1 MFGVLNG
8 IRVIDFGQYIAG
20 PLLGMM
26 LADHGAEVIHIDPPS
41 GPAWDT
47 PANATWNRGKKSL
60 TLDLKNPADLE
71 ISKKLI
77 NSADVLIEN
86 FRPSVM
92 ARLGLGYEEISR
104 TNPRLLYCSMP
115 GFASDDPRSDIRG
128 WEGIIGSATWTYRPS
143 SIDSNSTRP
152 VYTPIPIASSSAAFI
167 SAVTIAMAL
176 ISRESYGLGQRI
188 EVPLFDAMFP
198 VIGSR
203 VITLHDQP
211 APNPRT
217 GNAGWTRTF
226 KCSDGRWLQYH
237 SGNLR
242 FNDFLAAAGVDL
254 WPTSEFPSEYQNRM
268 EDLFKSRSSA
278 EWESL
283 ISDLGSEAATC
294 RTTSEWI
301 SHPHAWDSGMV
312 TRVEGTAVGSMIQ
325 PGINARL
332 SITPGKIRGPVSAV
346 SSEEIDLTTKSSSG
360 GVNSRESENFLP
372 PVLKGIKV
380 LDLCIVLAG
389 PTCGRTL
396 AEFGADVIKIDSPDR
411 LRVSFHN
418 EINRGKR
425 SIVLNLKTEEGLG
438 IFWKLLED
446 ADVIVQNFRKG
457 VAEKLG
463 IGYEQVRQRKPDI
476 IYASLNTYGQEGEL
490 AGRPGHE
497 QIAQAATGMQERFG
511 GEGQPLTQPF
521 AINDYGT
528 GFMGAYGVGLALI
541 HRMRTGEG
549 QRVDTAL
556 TYTSCTLQSC
566 FLMDFPGKVWNEV
579 RGQEALGSGP
589 LNRAYAT
596 KDGWV
601 FLSLPWA
608 ARYKLKQVNNMGDIM
623 SLEPSE
629 LEKKIENVMISE
641 TVTNNVTL
649 MKSLDI
655 SAHRIVD
662 RASDLLEDKWVSSH
676 GLSITREH
684 EGLGTITTTGPAPR
698 LSLTPVRAGR
708 PAPKPGADAREILG
722 GIGLEVEFD
731 RLVENRV
738 IRLDGI
744 TPG

>member
-1 MFGVLNG
+1 MCGVLNG

-26 LADHGAEVIHIDPPS
+26 LADHGAEVIHVDPPN
-41 GPAWDT
+41 GPAWNT

-60 TLDLKNPADLE
+60 TLDLKSPEDLE
-71 ISKKLI
+71 MAKKLI

-92 ARLGLGYEEISR
+92 TRLGLGYEEISR

-115 GFASDDPRSDIRG
+115 GFAHDDPRSNIRG
-128 WEGIIGSATWTYRPS
+128 WEGIIGAATWTYRPS
-143 SIDSNSTRP
+143 STDSNNTHP
-152 VYTPIPIASSSAAFI
+152 VYTPIPIASSYAAFI

-176 ISRESYGLGQRI
+176 ISRISYGLGQHI

-211 APNPRT
+211 PPKSRA

-242 FNDFLAAAGVDL
+242 FNDFLTAAGVDS
-254 WPTSEFPSEYQNRM
+254 WPSTESPSEYQHRM
-268 EDLFKSRSSA
+268 EDLFKSRPSA
-278 EWESL
+278 EWENL
-283 ISDLGSEAATC
+283 ISNLGSEAAIC

-312 TRVEGTAVGSMIQ
+312 TKVEGTAVGSMIQ

-332 SITPGKIRGPVSAV
+332 SKTPGKIRGPVSTV
-346 SSEEIDLTTKSSSG
+346 RPNEIDFTTESSS
-360 GVNSRESENFLP
+360 VFDNRREPENFLP

-425 SIVLNLKTEEGLG
+425 SIVLNLKKEEGLS
-438 IFWKLLED
+438 IFWQLLAD
-446 ADVIVQNFRKG
+446 ADVVVQNFRKG

-463 IGYEQVRQRKPDI
+463 VGYEQVRKRKPNI
-476 IYASLNTYGQEGEL
+476 IYASLNTFGQDGDL

-511 GEGQPLTQPF
+511 GDGQPLTQPF

-528 GFMGAYGVGLALI
+528 GFMGAYGVALALM

-549 QRVDTAL
+549 QHVDTAL

-566 FLMDFPGKVWNEV
+566 FLMDFPGKVWDEV

-608 ARYKLKQVNNMGDIM
+608 SRYKLNQLDSMGDIM
-623 SLEPSE
+623 SLEPST
-629 LEKKIENVMISE
+629 LEKKLEKLMISE
-641 TVTNNVTL
+641 TVANSVRL
-649 MKSLDI
+649 MNSLDI
-655 SAHRIVD
+655 SAHKIID
-662 RASDLLEDKWVSSH
+662 KPGDLLEDEWVSAH

-684 EGLGTITTTGPAPR
+684 QELGKITTTGPAPR
-698 LSLTPVRAGR
+698 LSLTPVQTGR
-708 PAPKPGADAREILG
+708 PAPKPGADAKEILS
-722 GIGLEVEFD
+722 GIGLEAEFD
-731 RLVENRV
+731 RLVENQV

-744 TPG
+744 IPG